1 MRTDG
6 HVCMH
11 AQDALRLDCQVLVH
25 PGDHEGHLRGHGQ
38 SSFGGLEHKPW
49 PLRLFRERT
58 ADMAKAMASDHGRA
72 LATANATAMA
82 ARHRT
87 HPLRHRCS
95 SVGLLS
101 DADLPPP
108 PPPAARMHAPGV
120 PLASPDVSVR
130 SCAHTDA
137 RHLNPTIQPWSC

>member
-87 HPLRHRCS
+87 HPRRRHRRRHACMPQ
-95 SVGLLS
+95 VCLWRHRTC
-101 DADLPPP
+101 PCV
-108 PPPAARMHAPGV
+108 HAPTLTRV
-120 PLASPDVSVR
+120 
-130 SCAHTDA
+130 T
-137 RHLNPTIQPWSC
+137 